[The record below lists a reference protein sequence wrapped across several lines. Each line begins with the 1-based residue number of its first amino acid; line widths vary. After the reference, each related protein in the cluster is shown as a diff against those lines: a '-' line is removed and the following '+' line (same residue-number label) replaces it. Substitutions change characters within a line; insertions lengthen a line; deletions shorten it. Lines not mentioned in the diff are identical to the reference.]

1 MIQMK
6 LFKREK
12 YLNTIRPFYHSDMIK
27 VITGIRRCGK
37 SCIMKMIIDE
47 LKDFGIKE
55 NHIIY
60 LPLDHR
66 KFKHI
71 NTPEELEKA
80 IESYIIDDEFHYV
93 LIDEVQ
99 NVKNFEKVI
108 QAFQEEE
115 NFSIFL
121 TGSNSYLLSDEISTK
136 LTGRYINFEIYTLDF
151 KEYIE
156 MKEFLKMEINSNIME
171 EFQMFITYGGFPKA
185 LEFDNL
191 EAKQLYTKSIIEEI
205 FEKDIRTRNKI
216 RNKSVFEAVRSY
228 IINNYGA
235 TFSLNNVYGYFRNKE
250 NINITKI
257 TLRNYI
263 DILLKAKIIYQC
275 DRFDQKSK
283 RILKGEYKFYIADMA
298 LFFSLNTD
306 NRINYDSS
314 LENIVYLYLISNGY
328 KVSVGKI
335 GKVECDFITRDTKN
349 DYAYI
354 QVSQTVTN
362 KETEE
367 REYRP
372 FTYLRDGYPRYLL
385 TMDQLRNSKDG
396 VKHYNCIDVF
406 LGKEKI

>member
-1 MIQMK
+1 MK

-12 YLNTIRPFYHSDMIK
+12 YLERIRSFYDSDIIK

-47 LKDFGIKE
+47 LINNGIQDNK
-55 NHIIY
+55 IIY
-60 LPLDHR
+60 LPLDSK

-71 NTPEELEKA
+71 CTPESFEEKVDEC
-80 IESYIIDDEFHYV
+80 INDDGFYYL

-99 NVKNFEKVI
+99 NVKGFEKVI
-108 QAFQEEE
+108 QAIQEEG
-115 NFSIFL
+115 NCSVFL

-136 LTGRYINFEIYTLDF
+136 LTGRYINFEVFTLDF
-151 KEYIE
+151 NEYID
-156 MKEFLKMEINSNIME
+156 MKKFLNKEIHPNLIDEFNTYIIN
-171 EFQMFITYGGFPKA
+171 GGFPKT
-185 LEFDNL
+185 LEFDNF

-216 RNKSVFEAVRSY
+216 RNKEIFEAVKSY

-235 TFSLNNVYGYFRNKE
+235 TFSLNNVHEYFRKKE
-250 NINITKI
+250 KINITKI

-263 DILLKAKIIYQC
+263 DILLKAKILYRC

-283 RILKGEYKFYIADMA
+283 RVLKGEYKYYIADLA

-306 NRINYDSS
+306 NRINYGAS
-314 LENIVYLYLISNGY
+314 LENIVYLYLTSNGY
-328 KVSVGKI
+328 KISVGKI
-335 GKVECDFITRDTKN
+335 GKVECDFITRDVN
-349 DYAYI
+349 NNYAYI
-354 QVSQTVTN
+354 QVSLSVTN
-362 KETEE
+362 EETEE

-385 TMDQLRNSKDG
+385 TLDQLRNSKEG
-396 VKHYNCIDVF
+396 VKHLNCIDVF
-406 LGKEKI
+406 IGKEKI

>member
-1 MIQMK
+1 MNI
-6 LFKREK
+6 FKREK
-12 YLNTIRPFYHSDMIK
+12 YLKKIRPFYNSDIIK

-47 LKDFGIKE
+47 IKTQGIDDE
-55 NHIIY
+55 HIIY
-60 LPLDHR
+60 IPLDSR
-66 KFKHI
+66 KFKNI
-71 NTPEELEKA
+71 QTPEELENK
-80 IESYIIDDEFHYV
+80 
-93 LIDEVQ
+93 IDEYIKDDGYYYLLVDEIQ
-99 NVKNFEKVI
+99 NVKEFEKVI
-108 QAFQEEE
+108 QAFQEEG

-151 KEYIE
+151 NEYVE
-156 MKEFLKMEINSNIME
+156 MKKFMNLDVKINIIE
-171 EFQMFITYGGFPKA
+171 EFNEFIINGGFPKS
-185 LEFDNL
+185 LEFSDIH
-191 EAKQLYTKSIIEEI
+191 AKQLYTKSIIEEI

-216 RNKSVFEAVRSY
+216 RNKEVFEAIRSY
-228 IINNYGA
+228 IINNYGS
-235 TFSLNNVYGYFRNKE
+235 TFSLNNVHDYFRNKE
-250 NINITKI
+250 KINITKI

-263 DILLKAKIIYQC
+263 DILQKAKIIYRC

-283 RILKGEYKFYIADMA
+283 RVLKGEYKFYIADMA

-306 NRINYDSS
+306 NRINYGSS
-314 LENIVYLYLISNGY
+314 LENLVYLYLISNDY

-335 GKVECDFITRDTKN
+335 GKVECDFITRNLDN
-349 DYAYI
+349 DYSYI

-362 KETEE
+362 EITEE

-385 TMDQLRNSKDG
+385 TLDQLRNQKDG

-406 LGKEKI
+406 LGKVKI